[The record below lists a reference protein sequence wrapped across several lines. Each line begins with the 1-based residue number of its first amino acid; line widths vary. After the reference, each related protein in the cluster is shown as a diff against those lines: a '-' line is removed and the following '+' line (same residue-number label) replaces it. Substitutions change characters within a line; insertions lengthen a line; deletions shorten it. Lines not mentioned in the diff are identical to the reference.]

1 MRISTLNLKDY
12 YGCFTVVEL
21 MLNLLYFV
29 VTVLTFIAHFRGL
42 IIRSLL
48 IASLEL
54 LSTMSIVVYYK
65 YLQGVVSAL
74 CMQLITLVSQ
84 RRKRDLKSKK

>member
-1 MRISTLNLKDY
+1 MITICVATDENSRSTLNLIDY
-12 YGCFTVVEL
+12 YGNFTGVQL

-29 VTVLTFIAHFRGL
+29 VTVLTFIAHFCGL

-54 LSTMSIVVYYK
+54 LSTISIV
-65 YLQGVVSAL
+65 AN
-74 CMQLITLVSQ
+74 
-84 RRKRDLKSKK
+84 